1 MATTLQI
8 KRGTG
13 SAVPTGLEDGELA
26 INLDNGKLYFGSGS
40 TSINSFRFE
49 NLTAENY
56 IVSSSVTNITTQELS
71 GSTNFGNTSDD
82 THTFIG
88 SITAS
93 GDISSSGTLTAN
105 SFIGNGLSI
114 DGPSNSH
121 IEVGEYN
128 VGYDFAPSNTLF
140 ITGSGLI
147 ISGAMADANHHN
159 MLKIGN
165 VELID
170 LNTAFSPNEFL
181 IHNVSSFKIT
191 SGSDGGDVANEI
203 NDIFV
208 HNGYEFFL
216 YKSGEATSAAT
227 IASVGTGAL
236 STTTINDQNI
246 VINAANGPSIRAL
259 NSTTSPYIAGFS
271 GNPHSNPSSQ
281 VQSILASN
289 FFPLVNGAVTA
300 SAVSSSGNIYAEDFW
315 DNGVNIKDIYANQNV
330 TGSYAI
336 TGSDVIFN
344 HVTASG
350 NISSSGEIEANTFK
364 AGGNV
369 DFNGDL
375 DVDGTTNLDA
385 VDIDGNVQLDGTF
398 TVGVDDTGYDV
409 TLFGATSG
417 RKAVWDA
424 SQDHLKLYD
433 NTRLLLGTGPAEVV
447 GDTSLYHDGTD
458 FTFINI
464 TGKLNIENSAG
475 DTNIKNTG
483 TNSSINLILDASS
496 AGATVNDGTVLIS
509 GSAEPGIRLD
519 IRGEITA
526 SGNISSSGEV
536 KAASFRLSNGAFIV
550 EAVNGN
556 ITTSNSLT
564 AGNNSSADTH
574 TITGKTTF
582 SGNITA
588 SGDINAGGTVIA
600 NAFEG
605 TTISANRRNFSMP
618 SDTPGLHEG
627 DAVYFGST
635 TSMTAGSIY
644 HYKSDGTWELADAD
658 AVATSDGLLG
668 VALGAASNT
677 NGVLLRGIVSLGHDA
692 GAIGDVL
699 YVSTNPGSGSATAP
713 SGTNDVVRIV
723 GYKIFHATK
732 RQIWF
737 NPSSDFIIH
746 A

>member
-1 MATTLQI
+1 
-8 KRGTG
+8 
-13 SAVPTGLEDGELA
+13 
-26 INLDNGKLYFGSGS
+26 
-40 TSINSFRFE
+40 
-49 NLTAENY
+49 
-56 IVSSSVTNITTQELS
+56 
-71 GSTNFGNTSDD
+71 
-82 THTFIG
+82 
-88 SITAS
+88 
-93 GDISSSGTLTAN
+93 
-105 SFIGNGLSI
+105 
-114 DGPSNSH
+114 
-121 IEVGEYN
+121 
-128 VGYDFAPSNTLF
+128 
-140 ITGSGLI
+140 
-147 ISGAMADANHHN
+147 
-159 MLKIGN
+159 
-165 VELID
+165 
-170 LNTAFSPNEFL
+170 
-181 IHNVSSFKIT
+181 
-191 SGSDGGDVANEI
+191 
-203 NDIFV
+203 
-208 HNGYEFFL
+208 
-216 YKSGEATSAAT
+216 
-227 IASVGTGAL
+227 
-236 STTTINDQNI
+236 
-246 VINAANGPSIRAL
+246 
-259 NSTTSPYIAGFS
+259 
-271 GNPHSNPSSQ
+271 PSSQ

-526 SGNISSSGEV
+526 SGNIS
-536 KAASFRLSNGAFIV
+536 
-550 EAVNGN
+550 
-556 ITTSNSLT
+556 
-564 AGNNSSADTH
+564 
-574 TITGKTTF
+574 
-582 SGNITA
+582 
-588 SGDINAGGTVIA
+588 
-600 NAFEG
+600 
-605 TTISANRRNFSMP
+605 
-618 SDTPGLHEG
+618 
-627 DAVYFGST
+627 
-635 TSMTAGSIY
+635 
-644 HYKSDGTWELADAD
+644 
-658 AVATSDGLLG
+658 
-668 VALGAASNT
+668 
-677 NGVLLRGIVSLGHDA
+677 
-692 GAIGDVL
+692 
-699 YVSTNPGSGSATAP
+699 
-713 SGTNDVVRIV
+713 
-723 GYKIFHATK
+723 
-732 RQIWF
+732 
-737 NPSSDFIIH
+737 
-746 A
+746 